1 MKTLMDGVGRLAR
14 IPSGRVGKWVVV
26 ALWIVAVA
34 ALAPLGGKLSSVE
47 DNQAS
52 AWLPGDAESTKAMDV
67 TKNFQANDEVPTI
80 LIYEK
85 PSGFTAEELATLG
98 DQVKRLPTVPGV
110 LPQVLGP
117 QPSAEKPAQAA
128 QVMLTLKLGGDGGG
142 GWDKLPDT
150 IKQIK
155 DIAAPP
161 PTMAG
166 ATMHVTGPGGN
177 AADQAEA
184 FSGIDGTLL
193 FAAVGVVVV
202 MLLLTYRS
210 PILWLLPVLTA
221 GFALFAAQGVIYLFA
236 KYAGLS
242 VNGQSAGILTVL
254 VFGAGT
260 DYALL
265 LVARYREEL
274 RRHKDRH
281 EAMAFA
287 LHRAGPA
294 IWASAATVMAGMLCL
309 IFAALNS
316 TAGLGPV
323 AAIGIGVALLA
334 MVTLLP
340 ALLAICGRWLFW
352 PVRPSYGSDDHTKDG
367 FWAKIGRG
375 IAKRP
380 RITWAVAAVVLGV
393 IALNTLNLKA
403 DGLTNAGN
411 YTTRTDAVIGEEIA
425 ARHFPGGGNGQP
437 MQVVTNVA
445 QADQVRDAVARTPG
459 IVPQSVKVSP
469 PKGGVVMVQGTPSAQ
484 PDSPAAAQTLLALRD
499 AVHQVPGAD
508 AKVGGMTAVQY
519 DVGQANDHDRDL
531 IIPIV
536 LVLVFLI
543 LAALLRALVAPL
555 LLIGTVVLSFFTAMG
570 ISSFFFDNV
579 FGFEGADQSFPLFVF
594 VFLVALGI
602 DYNIFLMTRVRE
614 EALQFGTRRGA
625 LTGLAATGGVI
636 TSAGLVLAGTFA
648 VLATLPLVAFAE
660 IGFAVAVGVLIDTII
675 IRAVLVTA
683 LTLDVGRF
691 MWWPGKLFHK
701 RDEPETESSDR
712 PESEALAVR

>member
-1 MKTLMDGVGRLAR
+1 MKTLMSGVGRLAR

-26 ALWIVAVA
+26 ALWLVAVA
-34 ALAPLGGKLSSVE
+34 VLAPLGGKLSSVE

-67 TKNFQANDEVPTI
+67 TKNFQSDDEIPAI

-85 PSGFTAEELATLG
+85 PGGLTAQDLAAIG
-98 DQVKRLPTVPGV
+98 ASAQQLPTVKGV
-110 LPQVLGP
+110 LPTVVGP
-117 QPSAEKPAQAA
+117 VPSKENPAQAA
-128 QVMLTLKLGGDGGG
+128 QVIATLKLGADGN

-150 IKQIK
+150 MKQIK
-155 DIAAPP
+155 SVATPP
-161 PTMAG
+161 PG
-166 ATMHVTGPGGN
+166 VSMHVTGPAGS
-177 AADQAEA
+177 AADQSEA
-184 FSGIDGTLL
+184 FSGIDGSLL
-193 FAAVGVVVV
+193 FAAIGVVIVA
-202 MLLLTYRS
+202 LLLTYRS
-210 PILWLLPVLTA
+210 PILWLLPVLSA
-221 GFALFAAQGVIYLFA
+221 GFALFAAQGVIYLLA
-236 KYAGLS
+236 DNAGLS

-274 RRHKDRH
+274 RRHENRH

-294 IWASAATVMAGMLCL
+294 IWASAATVIAGMLCL
-309 IFAALNS
+309 VFAALNS

-323 AAIGIGVALLA
+323 AAIGIGVGLLA

-352 PVRPSYGSDDHTKDG
+352 PVRPTFGSDDHIKDN
-367 FWAKIGRG
+367 FWARVGTRISGKPRLTW
-375 IAKRP
+375 IA
-380 RITWAVAAVVLGV
+380 AAVVLGV
-393 IALNTLNLKA
+393 IALNTFNLKA

-411 YTTRTDAVIGEEIA
+411 FTTKTESVIGEEISA
-425 ARHFPGGGNGQP
+425 KHFPAGTGQP
-437 MQVVTNVA
+437 MQIVSTAGAAAQVQDVVA
-445 QADQVRDAVARTPG
+445 KTPG
-459 IVPQSVKVSP
+459 IDPASVKTSP
-469 PKGGVVMVQGTPSAQ
+469 AINGIVMITGIPTDAA
-484 PDSPAAAQTLLALRD
+484 DSPAATQTLLKLRD
-499 AVHQVPGAD
+499 GVHAVPGAD
-508 AKVGGMTAVQY
+508 AKVGGQTAIMY
-519 DVGQANDHDRDL
+519 DIGQANDHDRDL

-536 LVLVFLI
+536 LLLVFLI
-543 LAALLRALVAPL
+543 LAGLLRALVAPL
-555 LLIGTVVLSFFTAMG
+555 VLMGTVVLSFFTAMG

-602 DYNIFLMTRVRE
+602 DYNIFLMTRVQE
-614 EALQFGTRRGA
+614 ETKQFGTRRGA
-625 LTGLAATGGVI
+625 LTGLSATGGVI

-648 VLATLPLVAFAE
+648 VLATLPMVAFAE
-660 IGFAVAVGVLIDTII
+660 IGFAVAIGVLIDTII

-691 MWWPGKLFHK
+691 MWWPGKLFRKH
-701 RDEPETESSDR
+701 DVPEEPAADIEPPARVAAT
-712 PESEALAVR
+712 